1 MFYFVDGIKCV
12 ITSFWFCCEMRGIY
26 TDNCLG
32 YSRSPE
38 MPSYYGS
45 AALHSA
51 DLLGGLQTVGSSED
65 QTHSYL
71 PRQKVQSAREVDSEQ
86 R

>member
-45 AALHSA
+45 AAL
-51 DLLGGLQTVGSSED
+51 QTVGSSED